1 MLSHTYYILLVFFN
15 FCVGRGKKKT
25 KKKKRNT
32 IIYRILLIFI
42 IKEYTKKK
50 RRKKGRKYWCISIF
64 QFFQI
69 FFLLVMVGPRVYSFY
84 SCTSSSENL
93 SRLGSG
99 TATVPEIAELG
110 FSERVSQLIQA
121 AAAAASRTPL
131 GLGGEAGRRCSRF
144 DMTLGSVEGH
154 ESNKYSCISWWQL
167 LTVSCFKKYYQII
180 IMNRVLCFEIND
192 FFFVTITLST
202 LW

>member
-1 MLSHTYYILLVFFN
+1 
-15 FCVGRGKKKT
+15 
-25 KKKKRNT
+25 
-32 IIYRILLIFI
+32 
-42 IKEYTKKK
+42 
-50 RRKKGRKYWCISIF
+50 
-64 QFFQI
+64 
-69 FFLLVMVGPRVYSFY
+69 MVGPRVYSFY

-121 AAAAASRTPL
+121 AAAAAAASRTPL

-154 ESNKYSCISWWQL
+154 ESNKYSWISWWQL

-192 FFFVTITLST
+192 FFFLSLLLYQPSGRRRQGAAQT
-202 LW
+202 NRRQSSQRQRRLPMENSSRSLSLKVVLYEWVMV

>member
-1 MLSHTYYILLVFFN
+1 
-15 FCVGRGKKKT
+15 
-25 KKKKRNT
+25 
-32 IIYRILLIFI
+32 
-42 IKEYTKKK
+42 
-50 RRKKGRKYWCISIF
+50 
-64 QFFQI
+64 
-69 FFLLVMVGPRVYSFY
+69 MVGPRVYSFY

-121 AAAAASRTPL
+121 AAAAAAASRTPL

-154 ESNKYSCISWWQL
+154 ESNKYSWISWWQL

-192 FFFVTITLST
+192 FFFCHYYFINPLVEGVRELLKPTGGSHHSGSGDYRWRIAQEVCHWKLFCMSE
-202 LW
+202 